1 MSRAWRAWVALCDRR
16 EDATALALV
25 RIGVALVLLYDFAM
39 VWRLDLVEALWA
51 APPEGYAH
59 AYDGWAVQWLG
70 RGPEVARAL
79 WLAAVISLGAI
90 AAGTLTPLA
99 CAVFV
104 LVSAQLAH
112 LGADGDRGIDMM
124 LRLAVGILAF
134 SRCNARWSIDAAVL
148 RRLGRP
154 LAREAPAWP
163 RYLLMAQ
170 LVWIYFS
177 AGTNKSGAEWG
188 PHGGFAALGNIL
200 SDPHFARFE
209 PGWITAWHPLLRAG
223 TAATMLFELTA
234 PVYLVLHYYAA
245 TPERGGRL
253 RRLAARLRLRWLWL
267 GTGAGFH
274 LGTALAMTMGIF
286 PWGMLALYPALLLP
300 RDLRRLGARE
310 AAAPETADAQR
321 LNAVVPPKRAS
332 SPS

>member
-1 MSRAWRAWVALCDRR
+1 VRAWRAWVALWDRR

-25 RIGVALVLLYDFAM
+25 RIGVAVVLLYDFAQ
-39 VWRLDLVEALWA
+39 VWRLDLIDALWA
-51 APPEGYAH
+51 APPDGYAH
-59 AYDGWAVQWLG
+59 PYDGWATRWLG
-70 RGPEVARAL
+70 RGPDAAFAL
-79 WLAAVISLGAI
+79 WLAATASLVAI
-90 AAGTLTPLA
+90 AAGALTPLA

-154 LAREAPAWP
+154 IVREAPAWP

-177 AGTNKSGAEWG
+177 AATNKSGAEWS
-188 PHGGFAALGNIL
+188 PMGGFAALGNIL
-200 SDPHFARFE
+200 SDPHFARFD
-209 PGWITAWHPLLRAG
+209 PGWITVAHPVLRVA
-223 TAATMLFELTA
+223 TAATIAFELGA
-234 PVYLVLHYYAA
+234 PIYLVLHYWAA
-245 TPERGGRL
+245 TPERGGWL
-253 RRLAARLRLRWLWL
+253 RRVGARLRLRWIWL
-267 GTGAGFH
+267 GTGAAFH
-274 LGTALAMTMGIF
+274 LGIALTMTMGIF

-300 RDLRRLGARE
+300 RDLRRLGA
-310 AAAPETADAQR
+310 AGPPSPAP
-321 LNAVVPPKRAS
+321 
-332 SPS
+332 SPSQEVTNFPIGKKGR